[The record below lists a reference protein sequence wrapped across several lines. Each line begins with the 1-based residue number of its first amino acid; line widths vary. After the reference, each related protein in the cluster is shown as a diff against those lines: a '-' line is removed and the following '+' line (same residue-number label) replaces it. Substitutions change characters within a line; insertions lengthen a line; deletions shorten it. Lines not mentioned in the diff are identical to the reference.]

1 MYGKNCYKFIF
12 YQGVLMKNY
21 TDLLKSELIM
31 ALGCTEPI
39 SIALAAAKAREVL
52 GDIPTKIEVMCSGN
66 IIKNVKGV
74 TVPNTNGMKGVEAAT
89 AIGTVAGDSCL
100 GLEVLSKVTEDDI
113 KAAKDLMEK
122 NIITVSLKEGVENL
136 DIEIVAED
144 DKENTVDVEIKNKHT
159 NIVKVTKNDEIIHID
174 NCYTH
179 TPEYENY
186 DELSVKDIF
195 EYANNVDLDE
205 VKDLLEKQITLN
217 SKISDEG
224 LTGKWGVAMG
234 KILMDEDD
242 SIRSKAKARAA
253 AGSDA
258 RMSGCSLPVVINAGS
273 GNQGITCT
281 MPLVVFANEKNYD
294 RETLYRGLLI
304 TNLVA
309 LHIKRFIGRLSA
321 FCGVTSAGVAAGA
334 GICYME
340 TKDLDLIEK
349 TIGNAL
355 MIASGMICDGAKAS
369 CAAKIAT
376 AVDAGISGY
385 YLAKNNRNFEA
396 GDGLLKD
403 DIEET
408 IRSIGYVAKEGMKET
423 DIIVLN
429 TMIQK

>member
-1 MYGKNCYKFIF
+1 
-12 YQGVLMKNY
+12 MKNY
-21 TDLLKSELIM
+21 TELLRSELIM

-52 GDIPTKIEVMCSGN
+52 GSIPCKIEVMCSGN

-100 GLEVLSKVTEDDI
+100 GLEVLSKVTDEDI
-113 KAAKDLMEK
+113 KAAKDLLEK
-122 NIITVSLKEGVENL
+122 DIITVSLKEGVENL

-144 DKENTVDVEIKNKHT
+144 DKRNTVDVEIKNKHT
-159 NIVKVTKNDEIIHID
+159 NIVKVTKNDEVIHID

-195 EYANNVDLDE
+195 EYANNVNLDE

-217 SKISDEG
+217 SDISDEG

-234 KILMDEDD
+234 KILIDEDD
-242 SIRSKAKARAA
+242 SIRTKAKAKAA

-304 TNLVA
+304 TNLTA

-355 MIASGMICDGAKAS
+355 MIASGMICDGAKPS

-385 YLAKNNRNFEA
+385 YLAKNNRNFEP

>member
-1 MYGKNCYKFIF
+1 
-12 YQGVLMKNY
+12 MKNY
-21 TDLLKSELIM
+21 TELLRSELIM

-52 GDIPTKIEVMCSGN
+52 GSIPCKIEVMCSGN

-100 GLEVLSKVTEDDI
+100 GLEVLSKVTDEDI
-113 KAAKDLMEK
+113 KAAKDLLEK
-122 NIITVSLKEGVENL
+122 DIITVSLKEGVENL

-144 DKENTVDVEIKNKHT
+144 DKKNTVDVEIKNKHT
-159 NIVKVTKNDEIIHID
+159 NIVKVTKNDEVIHID

-195 EYANNVDLDE
+195 EYANNVNLDE

-217 SKISDEG
+217 SEISDEG

-234 KILMDEDD
+234 KILMDEDE
-242 SIRSKAKARAA
+242 SIRTKAKARAA

-304 TNLVA
+304 TNLTA

-355 MIASGMICDGAKAS
+355 MIASGMICDGAKPS

-385 YLAKNNRNFEA
+385 YLAKNNRNFEP

>member
-1 MYGKNCYKFIF
+1 
-12 YQGVLMKNY
+12 MKNY
-21 TDLLKSELIM
+21 TELLKSELIM

-52 GDIPTKIEVMCSGN
+52 GDIPTKIEVKCSGN

-89 AIGTVAGDSCL
+89 AIGTVAGDSSL
-100 GLEVLSKVTEDDI
+100 GLEVLSKVTDEDI
-113 KAAKDLMEK
+113 KAAKCMLDN
-122 NIITVSLKEGVENL
+122 NIIKVSLKEGVENL
-136 DIEIVAED
+136 DIEIIAED

-205 VKDLLEKQITLN
+205 VRDLLEDQITLN

-355 MIASGMICDGAKAS
+355 MIASGMICDGAKPS

-423 DIIVLN
+423 DIVVLH
-429 TMIQK
+429 TMIEK

>member
-1 MYGKNCYKFIF
+1 
-12 YQGVLMKNY
+12 MKNY
-21 TDLLKSELIM
+21 TELLKSELIM

-52 GDIPTKIEVMCSGN
+52 GVIPCKIEVMCSGN

-113 KAAKDLMEK
+113 KAAKDLLEK
-122 NIITVSLKEGVENL
+122 DIITVSLKEGVENL

-144 DKENTVDVEIKNKHT
+144 DNGNAVDVEIKNKHT
-159 NIVKVTKNDEIIHID
+159 NIVKVTKNDEVIHID

-217 SKISDEG
+217 SEISDEG

-234 KILMDEDD
+234 KILIDEDE
-242 SIRSKAKARAA
+242 SIRTKAKARAA

-304 TNLVA
+304 TNLTA

-355 MIASGMICDGAKAS
+355 MIASGMICDGAKPS

>member
-1 MYGKNCYKFIF
+1 MYGRNCYKFIF

-369 CAAKIAT
+369 YAAKIAT

>member
-1 MYGKNCYKFIF
+1 
-12 YQGVLMKNY
+12 MKNY
-21 TDLLKSELIM
+21 TELLKSELIM

-52 GDIPTKIEVMCSGN
+52 GVIPSKIEVMCSGN

-113 KAAKDLMEK
+113 KAAKDLMAK
-122 NIITVSLKEGVENL
+122 DIITVSLKEGVENL

-144 DKENTVDVEIKNKHT
+144 DNENTVDVEIKNKHT
-159 NIVKVTKNDEIIHID
+159 NIVKVTKNDEVIHID

-186 DELSVKDIF
+186 DELSVRDIF
-195 EYANNVDLDE
+195 EYANNVNLDE

-217 SKISDEG
+217 SEISDEG

-234 KILMDEDD
+234 KILMDEDE
-242 SIRSKAKARAA
+242 SIRTKAKARAA

-304 TNLVA
+304 TNLTA

-385 YLAKNNRNFEA
+385 YLAKNNRNFEP

>member
-1 MYGKNCYKFIF
+1 
-12 YQGVLMKNY
+12 MKNY
-21 TDLLKSELIM
+21 TELLKSELIM

-52 GDIPTKIEVMCSGN
+52 GVIPSKIEVMCSGN

-100 GLEVLSKVTEDDI
+100 GLEVLSKVTDEDI
-113 KAAKDLMEK
+113 KAAKDLLEK
-122 NIITVSLKEGVENL
+122 DIITVSLKEGVENL

-144 DKENTVDVEIKNKHT
+144 DKKNTVDVEIKNKHT
-159 NIVKVTKNDEIIHID
+159 NIVKVTKNDEVIHID

-195 EYANNVDLDE
+195 EYANNVELDE

-217 SKISDEG
+217 SDISDEG
-224 LTGKWGVAMG
+224 LTGKWGVSMG
-234 KILMDEDD
+234 KILIDEDD
-242 SIRSKAKARAA
+242 SIRTKAKAKAA

-304 TNLVA
+304 TNLTA

-355 MIASGMICDGAKAS
+355 MIASGMICDGAKPS

-385 YLAKNNRNFEA
+385 YLAKNNRNFEP

-429 TMIQK
+429 TMIQR

>member
-1 MYGKNCYKFIF
+1 MYGRNCYEFIF

-100 GLEVLSKVTEDDI
+100 GLEVLSKVTENDI

-205 VKDLLEKQITLN
+205 VKDLLEDQITLN

-349 TIGNAL
+349 TISNAL

>member
-1 MYGKNCYKFIF
+1 
-12 YQGVLMKNY
+12 MKNY
-21 TDLLKSELIM
+21 TELLKSELIM

-52 GDIPTKIEVMCSGN
+52 GSIPCKIEVMCSGN

-100 GLEVLSKVTEDDI
+100 GLEVLSKVTDEDI
-113 KAAKDLMEK
+113 KAAKDLLEK
-122 NIITVSLKEGVENL
+122 DIITVSLKEGVENL

-144 DKENTVDVEIKNKHT
+144 DKKNTVDVEIKNKHT
-159 NIVKVTKNDEIIHID
+159 NIVKVTKNDEVIHID

-195 EYANNVDLDE
+195 EYANNVNLDE

-217 SKISDEG
+217 SEISDEG

-234 KILMDEDD
+234 KILMDEDE
-242 SIRSKAKARAA
+242 SIRTKAKARAA

-304 TNLVA
+304 TNLTA

-355 MIASGMICDGAKAS
+355 MIASGMICDGAKPS

-385 YLAKNNRNFEA
+385 YLAKNNRNFEP

>member
-1 MYGKNCYKFIF
+1 
-12 YQGVLMKNY
+12 MKNY
-21 TDLLKSELIM
+21 TELLKSELIM

-52 GDIPTKIEVMCSGN
+52 GSIPCKIEVKCSGN

-100 GLEVLSKVTEDDI
+100 GLEVLSKVTDEDI
-113 KAAKDLMEK
+113 KAAKDLLEK
-122 NIITVSLKEGVENL
+122 DIITVSLKEGVENL

-144 DKENTVDVEIKNKHT
+144 DKKNTVDVEIKNKHT
-159 NIVKVTKNDEIIHID
+159 NIVKVTKNDEVIHID

-186 DELSVKDIF
+186 DELSVKDIY

-217 SKISDEG
+217 SDISDEG

-234 KILMDEDD
+234 KILIDEDE
-242 SIRSKAKARAA
+242 SIRTKAKARAA

-304 TNLVA
+304 TNLTA

-355 MIASGMICDGAKAS
+355 MIASGMICDGAKPS

-385 YLAKNNRNFEA
+385 YLAKNNRNFEP

-403 DIEET
+403 NIEET

>member
-1 MYGKNCYKFIF
+1 
-12 YQGVLMKNY
+12 MKNY
-21 TDLLKSELIM
+21 TELLKSELIM

-52 GDIPTKIEVMCSGN
+52 GSIPCKIEVKCSGN

-100 GLEVLSKVTEDDI
+100 GLEVLSKVTDEDI
-113 KAAKDLMEK
+113 KAAKDLLEK
-122 NIITVSLKEGVENL
+122 DIITVSLKEGVENL

-144 DKENTVDVEIKNKHT
+144 DKKNTVDVEIKNKHT
-159 NIVKVTKNDEIIHID
+159 NIVKITKNDDVIHID

-186 DELSVKDIF
+186 DELSVKDIY
-195 EYANNVDLDE
+195 EYANNIDLDE

-217 SKISDEG
+217 SDISDEG

-234 KILMDEDD
+234 KILIDEDE
-242 SIRSKAKARAA
+242 SIRTKAKARAA

-304 TNLVA
+304 TNLTA

-355 MIASGMICDGAKAS
+355 MIASGMICDGAKPS

>member
-1 MYGKNCYKFIF
+1 
-12 YQGVLMKNY
+12 MKNY
-21 TDLLKSELIM
+21 TELLRSELIM

-52 GDIPTKIEVMCSGN
+52 GSIPCKIEVMCSGN

-100 GLEVLSKVTEDDI
+100 GLEVLSKVTDEDI
-113 KAAKDLMEK
+113 KAAKDLLEK
-122 NIITVSLKEGVENL
+122 DIITVSLKEGVENL

-144 DKENTVDVEIKNKHT
+144 DKKNTVDVEIKNKHT

-195 EYANNVDLDE
+195 EYANNVDLGE

-217 SKISDEG
+217 SDISDEG

-234 KILMDEDD
+234 KILIDEDD
-242 SIRSKAKARAA
+242 SIRTKAKAKAA

-304 TNLVA
+304 TNLTA

-355 MIASGMICDGAKAS
+355 MIASGMICDGAKPS

-385 YLAKNNRNFEA
+385 YLAKNNRNFEP

-403 DIEET
+403 NIEET

>member
-1 MYGKNCYKFIF
+1 
-12 YQGVLMKNY
+12 MKNY

-89 AIGTVAGDSCL
+89 AIGTVAGDSSL
-100 GLEVLSKVTEDDI
+100 GLEVLSKVTDEDI
-113 KAAKDLMEK
+113 KAAKDLIEK

-144 DKENTVDVEIKNKHT
+144 DKKNTVDVEIKNKHT

-349 TIGNAL
+349 TISNAL

>member
-1 MYGKNCYKFIF
+1 MYGRNCYKFIF

-100 GLEVLSKVTEDDI
+100 GLEVLSKVTENDI

-205 VKDLLEKQITLN
+205 VKDLLEDQITLN

>member
-1 MYGKNCYKFIF
+1 
-12 YQGVLMKNY
+12 MKNY
-21 TDLLKSELIM
+21 TELLKSELIM

-52 GDIPTKIEVMCSGN
+52 GVIPCKIEVMCSGN

-113 KAAKDLMEK
+113 KAAKDLMAK
-122 NIITVSLKEGVENL
+122 DIITVSLKEGVENL

-144 DKENTVDVEIKNKHT
+144 DNGNAVDVEIKNKHT
-159 NIVKVTKNDEIIHID
+159 NIVKVTKNDEVIHID

-195 EYANNVDLDE
+195 EYANNVDLGE

-217 SKISDEG
+217 SDISDEG

-234 KILMDEDD
+234 KILIDEDD
-242 SIRSKAKARAA
+242 SIRTKAKAKAA

-304 TNLVA
+304 TNLTA

-355 MIASGMICDGAKAS
+355 MIASGMICDGAKPS

-385 YLAKNNRNFEA
+385 YLAKNNRNFEP

-403 DIEET
+403 NIEET

>member
-100 GLEVLSKVTEDDI
+100 GLEVLSKVTENDI

>member
-1 MYGKNCYKFIF
+1 
-12 YQGVLMKNY
+12 MKNY
-21 TDLLKSELIM
+21 TELLKSELIM

-52 GDIPTKIEVMCSGN
+52 GVIPSKIEVMCSGN

-100 GLEVLSKVTEDDI
+100 GLEVLSKVTDDDI
-113 KAAKDLMEK
+113 KAAKDLMAK
-122 NIITVSLKEGVENL
+122 DIITVSLKEGVENL

-144 DKENTVDVEIKNKHT
+144 DNENTVDVEIKNKHT
-159 NIVKVTKNDEIIHID
+159 NIVKVTKNDQVIHID

-217 SKISDEG
+217 SEISDEG

-234 KILMDEDD
+234 QLLIDEDE
-242 SIRSKAKARAA
+242 SIRTKAKAKAA

-304 TNLVA
+304 TNLTA

-355 MIASGMICDGAKAS
+355 MIASGMICDGAKPS

-385 YLAKNNRNFEA
+385 YLAKNNRNFEP

>member
-1 MYGKNCYKFIF
+1 
-12 YQGVLMKNY
+12 MKNY

-205 VKDLLEKQITLN
+205 VKDLLEDQITLN

>member
-1 MYGKNCYKFIF
+1 
-12 YQGVLMKNY
+12 MKNY
-21 TDLLKSELIM
+21 TELLKSELIM

-52 GDIPTKIEVMCSGN
+52 GVIPSKIEVKCSGN

-113 KAAKDLMEK
+113 KAAKDLMAK
-122 NIITVSLKEGVENL
+122 DIITVSLKEGVENL

-144 DKENTVDVEIKNKHT
+144 DKKNTVDVEIKNKHT
-159 NIVKVTKNDEIIHID
+159 NIVKITKNDDVIHID

-186 DELSVKDIF
+186 DELSVKDIY
-195 EYANNVDLDE
+195 EYANNIDLDE

-217 SKISDEG
+217 SDISDEG

-234 KILMDEDD
+234 KILIDEDE
-242 SIRSKAKARAA
+242 SIRTKAKARAA

-304 TNLVA
+304 TNLTA

-355 MIASGMICDGAKAS
+355 MIASGMICDGAKPS

-385 YLAKNNRNFEA
+385 YLAKNNRNFEP

>member
-1 MYGKNCYKFIF
+1 
-12 YQGVLMKNY
+12 MKNY
-21 TDLLKSELIM
+21 TELLKSELIM

-52 GDIPTKIEVMCSGN
+52 GSFPCKIEVMCSGN

-113 KAAKDLMEK
+113 KAAKDLIAK
-122 NIITVSLKEGVENL
+122 SIITVSLKEGVENL
-136 DIEIVAED
+136 DIEIVAD
-144 DKENTVDVEIKNKHT
+144 DDNGNTVDVEIKNKHT
-159 NIVKVTKNDEIIHID
+159 NIVKVTKNDEVIHID

-186 DELSVKDIF
+186 DELSVRDIF
-195 EYANNVDLDE
+195 EYANNVNLDE

-217 SKISDEG
+217 SEISDEG
-224 LTGKWGVAMG
+224 LTGKWGVSMG
-234 KILMDEDD
+234 KILMDEDE
-242 SIRSKAKARAA
+242 SIRTKAKARAA

-304 TNLVA
+304 TNLTA

-349 TIGNAL
+349 T
-355 MIASGMICDGAKAS
+355 
-369 CAAKIAT
+369 
-376 AVDAGISGY
+376 
-385 YLAKNNRNFEA
+385 
-396 GDGLLKD
+396 
-403 DIEET
+403 
-408 IRSIGYVAKEGMKET
+408 
-423 DIIVLN
+423 
-429 TMIQK
+429 

>member
-1 MYGKNCYKFIF
+1 
-12 YQGVLMKNY
+12 MKNY
-21 TDLLKSELIM
+21 TELLRSELIM

-52 GDIPTKIEVMCSGN
+52 GSIPCKIEVMCSGN

-100 GLEVLSKVTEDDI
+100 GLEVLSKVTDEDI
-113 KAAKDLMEK
+113 KAAKDLLEK
-122 NIITVSLKEGVENL
+122 DIITVSLKEGVENL

-144 DKENTVDVEIKNKHT
+144 DKKNTVDVEIKNKHT

-217 SKISDEG
+217 SEISDEG

-234 KILMDEDD
+234 KILMDEDE
-242 SIRSKAKARAA
+242 SIRTKAKARAA

-304 TNLVA
+304 TNLTA

-355 MIASGMICDGAKAS
+355 MIASGMICDGAKPS

-385 YLAKNNRNFEA
+385 YLAKNNRNFEP

-403 DIEET
+403 NIEET

>member
-1 MYGKNCYKFIF
+1 
-12 YQGVLMKNY
+12 MKNY
-21 TDLLKSELIM
+21 TELLKSELIM

-52 GDIPTKIEVMCSGN
+52 GDIPTKIEVKCSGN

-89 AIGTVAGDSCL
+89 AIGTVAGDSSL
-100 GLEVLSKVTEDDI
+100 GLEVLSKVTDEHI
-113 KAAKDLMEK
+113 KDAKCMLDN
-122 NIITVSLKEGVENL
+122 NIIKVSLKEGVENL

-159 NIVKVTKNDEIIHID
+159 NIVKVTKNDKVIHID

-205 VKDLLEKQITLN
+205 VKDLLEDQITLN

-355 MIASGMICDGAKAS
+355 MIASGMICDGAKPS

-423 DIIVLN
+423 DIVVLH
-429 TMIQK
+429 TMIEK

>member
-1 MYGKNCYKFIF
+1 
-12 YQGVLMKNY
+12 MKNY
-21 TDLLKSELIM
+21 TELLKSELIM

-52 GDIPTKIEVMCSGN
+52 GVIPSKIEVMCSGN

-100 GLEVLSKVTEDDI
+100 GLEVLSKVTDEDI
-113 KAAKDLMEK
+113 KAAKDLLEK
-122 NIITVSLKEGVENL
+122 DIITVSLKEGVENL

-144 DKENTVDVEIKNKHT
+144 DKKNTVDVEIKNKHT
-159 NIVKVTKNDEIIHID
+159 NIVKVTKNDDVIHID

-195 EYANNVDLDE
+195 EYANNVDLGE

-217 SKISDEG
+217 SDISDEG
-224 LTGKWGVAMG
+224 LTGKWGVSMG
-234 KILMDEDD
+234 KILIDEDD
-242 SIRSKAKARAA
+242 SIRTKAKAKAA

-294 RETLYRGLLI
+294 RETLYRGLLV
-304 TNLVA
+304 TNLTA

-355 MIASGMICDGAKAS
+355 MIASGMICDGAKPS

-385 YLAKNNRNFEA
+385 YLAKNNRNFEP

>member
-1 MYGKNCYKFIF
+1 
-12 YQGVLMKNY
+12 MKNY
-21 TDLLKSELIM
+21 TELLKSELIM

-52 GDIPTKIEVMCSGN
+52 GVIPCKIEVMCSGN

-100 GLEVLSKVTEDDI
+100 GLEVLSKVTDEDI
-113 KAAKDLMEK
+113 KAAKNLLEK
-122 NIITVSLKEGVENL
+122 DIITVSLKEGVENL

-144 DKENTVDVEIKNKHT
+144 DKKNTVDVEIKNKHT
-159 NIVKVTKNDEIIHID
+159 NIVKVTKNDEVIHID

-195 EYANNVDLDE
+195 EYANNVNLDE

-217 SKISDEG
+217 SDISDEG

-234 KILMDEDD
+234 KILIDEDE
-242 SIRSKAKARAA
+242 SIRTKAKARAA

-258 RMSGCSLPVVINAGS
+258 RMSGCSLPVVINSGS

-304 TNLVA
+304 TNLTA

-355 MIASGMICDGAKAS
+355 MIASGMICDGAKPS

-385 YLAKNNRNFEA
+385 YLAKNNRNFEP

-403 DIEET
+403 NIEET

>member
-1 MYGKNCYKFIF
+1 
-12 YQGVLMKNY
+12 MKNY
-21 TDLLKSELIM
+21 TELLRSELIM

-52 GDIPTKIEVMCSGN
+52 GSIPCKIEVMCSGN

-100 GLEVLSKVTEDDI
+100 GLEVLSKVTDEDI
-113 KAAKDLMEK
+113 KAAKDLLEK
-122 NIITVSLKEGVENL
+122 DIITVSLKEGVENL

-144 DKENTVDVEIKNKHT
+144 DKKNTVDVEIKNKHT
-159 NIVKVTKNDEIIHID
+159 NIVKVTKNDEVIHID

-195 EYANNVDLDE
+195 EYANNVDLGE

-217 SKISDEG
+217 SDISDEG

-234 KILMDEDD
+234 KILIDEDD
-242 SIRSKAKARAA
+242 SIRTKAKAKAA

-294 RETLYRGLLI
+294 RETLYRGLLV
-304 TNLVA
+304 TNLTA

-355 MIASGMICDGAKAS
+355 MIASGMICDGAKPS

-385 YLAKNNRNFEA
+385 YLAKNNRNFEP

>member
-1 MYGKNCYKFIF
+1 
-12 YQGVLMKNY
+12 MKNY
-21 TDLLKSELIM
+21 TELLKSELIM

-52 GDIPTKIEVMCSGN
+52 GSIPCKIEVMCSGN

-113 KAAKDLMEK
+113 KAAKDLLEK
-122 NIITVSLKEGVENL
+122 DIITVSLKEGVENL

-144 DKENTVDVEIKNKHT
+144 DNENTVDVEIKNKHT

-195 EYANNVDLDE
+195 EYANNVNLEE

-217 SKISDEG
+217 SEISDEG

-234 KILMDEDD
+234 KILIDEDE
-242 SIRSKAKARAA
+242 SIRTKAKARAA

-304 TNLVA
+304 TNLTA

-355 MIASGMICDGAKAS
+355 MIASGMICDGAKPS

-385 YLAKNNRNFEA
+385 YLAKNNRNFEP

>member
-1 MYGKNCYKFIF
+1 
-12 YQGVLMKNY
+12 MKNY
-21 TDLLKSELIM
+21 TELLKSELIM

-52 GDIPTKIEVMCSGN
+52 GSIPCKIEVKCSGN

-113 KAAKDLMEK
+113 KAAKDLMAK
-122 NIITVSLKEGVENL
+122 DIITVSLKEGVENL

-144 DKENTVDVEIKNKHT
+144 DKKNTVDVEIKNKHT
-159 NIVKVTKNDEIIHID
+159 NIVKITKNDDVIHID

-186 DELSVKDIF
+186 DELSVKDIY
-195 EYANNVDLDE
+195 EYANNIDLDE

-217 SKISDEG
+217 SDISDEG

-234 KILMDEDD
+234 KILIDEDE
-242 SIRSKAKARAA
+242 SIRTKAKARAA

-304 TNLVA
+304 TNLTA

-355 MIASGMICDGAKAS
+355 MIASGMICDGAKPS

-385 YLAKNNRNFEA
+385 YLAKNNRNFEP

>member
-1 MYGKNCYKFIF
+1 
-12 YQGVLMKNY
+12 MKNY
-21 TDLLKSELIM
+21 TELLRSELIM

-52 GDIPTKIEVMCSGN
+52 GVIPSKIEVMCSGN

-100 GLEVLSKVTEDDI
+100 GLEVLSKVTDEDI
-113 KAAKDLMEK
+113 KAAKDLLEK
-122 NIITVSLKEGVENL
+122 DIITVSLKEGVENL
-136 DIEIVAED
+136 DIEIVVED
-144 DKENTVDVEIKNKHT
+144 DKKNTVDVEIKNKHT
-159 NIVKVTKNDEIIHID
+159 NIVKVTKNDEVIHID

-195 EYANNVDLDE
+195 EYANNVDLGE

-217 SKISDEG
+217 SDISDEG
-224 LTGKWGVAMG
+224 LTGKWGVSMG
-234 KILMDEDD
+234 KILIDEDD
-242 SIRSKAKARAA
+242 SIRTKAKAKAA

-304 TNLVA
+304 TNLTA

-355 MIASGMICDGAKAS
+355 MIASGMICDGAKPS

-385 YLAKNNRNFEA
+385 YLAKNNRNFEP
-396 GDGLLKD
+396 GDGLLKE

>member
-1 MYGKNCYKFIF
+1 
-12 YQGVLMKNY
+12 MKNY
-21 TDLLKSELIM
+21 TELLKSELIM

-52 GDIPTKIEVMCSGN
+52 GSIPCKIEVKCSGN

-100 GLEVLSKVTEDDI
+100 GLEVLSKVTDEDI
-113 KAAKDLMEK
+113 KAAKDLLEK
-122 NIITVSLKEGVENL
+122 DIITVSLKEGVENL

-144 DKENTVDVEIKNKHT
+144 DKKNTVDVEIKNKHT
-159 NIVKVTKNDEIIHID
+159 NIVKITKNDEVIHID

-186 DELSVKDIF
+186 DELSVKDIY

-217 SKISDEG
+217 SEISDEG

-234 KILMDEDD
+234 KILIDEDD
-242 SIRSKAKARAA
+242 SIRTKAKARAA

-304 TNLVA
+304 TNLTA

-355 MIASGMICDGAKAS
+355 MIASGMICDGAKPS

-385 YLAKNNRNFEA
+385 YLAKNNRNFEP

-403 DIEET
+403 NIEET

>member
-1 MYGKNCYKFIF
+1 
-12 YQGVLMKNY
+12 MKNY
-21 TDLLKSELIM
+21 TELLKSELIM

-52 GDIPTKIEVMCSGN
+52 GSFPCKIEVMCSGN

-100 GLEVLSKVTEDDI
+100 GLEVLSKVTDEDI
-113 KAAKDLMEK
+113 KAAKDLMAK
-122 NIITVSLKEGVENL
+122 DIITVSLKEGVENL

-195 EYANNVDLDE
+195 EYANNVNLDE

-217 SKISDEG
+217 SDISDEG

-234 KILMDEDD
+234 KILIDEDE
-242 SIRSKAKARAA
+242 SIRTKAKARAA

-304 TNLVA
+304 TNLTA

-385 YLAKNNRNFEA
+385 YLAKNNRNFEP

>member
-1 MYGKNCYKFIF
+1 
-12 YQGVLMKNY
+12 MKNY
-21 TDLLKSELIM
+21 TELLKSELIM

-52 GDIPTKIEVMCSGN
+52 GSIPCKIEVKCSGN

-113 KAAKDLMEK
+113 KAAKDLMAK
-122 NIITVSLKEGVENL
+122 DIITVSLKEGVENL

-144 DKENTVDVEIKNKHT
+144 DKKNTVDVEIKNKHT
-159 NIVKVTKNDEIIHID
+159 NIVKITKNDDVIHID

-186 DELSVKDIF
+186 DELSVKDIY
-195 EYANNVDLDE
+195 EYANNIDLDE

-217 SKISDEG
+217 SDISDEG

-234 KILMDEDD
+234 KILIDEDE
-242 SIRSKAKARAA
+242 SIRTKAKARAA

-304 TNLVA
+304 TNLTA

-355 MIASGMICDGAKAS
+355 MIASGMICDGAKPS

-385 YLAKNNRNFEA
+385 YLAKNNRNFEP

-403 DIEET
+403 NIEET